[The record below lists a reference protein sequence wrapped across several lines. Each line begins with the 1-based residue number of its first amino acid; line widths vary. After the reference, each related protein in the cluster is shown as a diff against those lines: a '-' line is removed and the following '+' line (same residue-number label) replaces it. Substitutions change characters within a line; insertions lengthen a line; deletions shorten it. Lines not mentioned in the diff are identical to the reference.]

1 MVYIRNSEATPAADL
16 KQGSPDTKSNSFVRI
31 QEEIVQHDG
40 YSPEAAKSSALDRSQ
55 VDSSGKKPSPYFL
68 QKNFLIKKEKS
79 KILKPVPSKSDQKM
93 AKTQPVSP
101 MQVEHKANNSIEDF
115 NLREQE
121 RLTRLLKAAF
131 RGMPSI
137 SKISKNTNSSTEKS
151 VTSFPSQTFLPLRRT
166 ITQLGRAGKKRGT
179 YVLPSVKEETY
190 VVRGPKRISSL
201 TDFHDLVPH
210 HETEIK
216 PKGEAFRLQLFT
228 KKSSHQEKE
237 RKKEAGATTPL
248 ASRPRLASVS
258 ELVVPHN
265 TSSLSPRKS
274 SIEVQDLPSPE
285 GIITPSIVKKEMKES
300 KKPLNGAFS
309 YVLKKTKKVSQK
321 ELS

>member
-1 MVYIRNSEATPAADL
+1 MRIHDEVIPVDGQTPEGPKSPPL
-16 KQGSPDTKSNSFVRI
+16 NHSQTGS
-31 QEEIVQHDG
+31 
-40 YSPEAAKSSALDRSQ
+40 A
-55 VDSSGKKPSPYFL
+55 GKKPSPYFL

-79 KILKPVPSKSDQKM
+79 KILKPVPSKSDQTVT
-93 AKTQPVSP
+93 KTQPISP
-101 MQVEHKANNSIEDF
+101 IQVEPNINNSIEEF

-121 RLTRLLKAAF
+121 GLTRLLKAAF

-190 VVRGPKRISSL
+190 VTRGHKRISSL
-201 TDFHDLVPH
+201 TDFHDLIPD

-228 KKSSHQEKE
+228 KKNSHQEKE
-237 RKKEAGATTPL
+237 RKKEAEAMTPVV
-248 ASRPRLASVS
+248 SRPRLASVS
-258 ELVVPHN
+258 ELVVPHQP
-265 TSSLSPRKS
+265 SSLSPRKNLSTSKTCLLQRVS
-274 SIEVQDLPSPE
+274 SRPRS
-285 GIITPSIVKKEMKES
+285 
-300 KKPLNGAFS
+300 
-309 YVLKKTKKVSQK
+309 
-321 ELS
+321 